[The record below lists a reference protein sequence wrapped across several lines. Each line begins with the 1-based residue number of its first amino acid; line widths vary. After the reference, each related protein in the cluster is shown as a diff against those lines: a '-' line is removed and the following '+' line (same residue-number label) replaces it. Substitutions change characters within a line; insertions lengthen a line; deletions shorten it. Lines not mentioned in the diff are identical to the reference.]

1 MKALSVK
8 QPWASMIA
16 RGEKTIETRTWRTFY
31 RGPLLIVASKK
42 PLIVLPAFVRG
53 GCIGYQHSARASDH
67 LPVGV
72 AVCRCEL
79 INVRPMKKEDEALAC
94 CKFYDGAYAWVLGDI
109 QLTLQFQVRGKP
121 GLYDVDVTF

>member
-1 MKALSVK
+1 MKTLSVK

-42 PLIVLPAFVRG
+42 PIIEGLP
-53 GCIGYQHSARASDH
+53 I
-67 LPVGV
+67 GV

-79 INVRPMKKEDEALAC
+79 VNVRPMKKDDEAAAC
-94 CKFYDGAYAWVLGDI
+94 CEFYDGAYAWVLGDI
-109 QLTLQFQVRGKP
+109 KPTCHFPVRGKP
-121 GLYDVDVTF
+121 GLYDVDLTDEVAFR